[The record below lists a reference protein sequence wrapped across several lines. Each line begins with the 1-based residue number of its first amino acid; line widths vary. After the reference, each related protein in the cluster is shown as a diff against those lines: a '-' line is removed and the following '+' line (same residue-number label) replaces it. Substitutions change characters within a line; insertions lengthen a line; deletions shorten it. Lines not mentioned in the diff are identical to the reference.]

1 MSKWCNF
8 STIVITFLGIWWSRS
23 GGSFCGIP
31 RIKSMAYL
39 IWVFFPWLYYVW
51 INQLLICDK
60 GGLPWMLIICFISC
74 FIWNLANRS
83 TFSSSRQLQMLLFL
97 CARKHLFM
105 FVNWYCG
112 WYKMAY
118 KHDMLEFS
126 FTCRANSASVIP
138 ASVAFVSRNC
148 LIKWQSPPSCISIP

>member
-1 MSKWCNF
+1 MWNWCY
-8 STIVITFLGIWWSRS
+8 SIKIIITFLGIWWSRS

-39 IWVFFPWLYYVW
+39 IWVFFPWLYYK
-51 INQLLICDK
+51 NQLIYDVC
-60 GGLPWMLIICFISC
+60 GLPWMLIICFISC

-83 TFSSSRQLQMLLFL
+83 TFCSSCQLQMLLFL
-97 CARKHLFM
+97 CARNHLFV
-105 FVNWYCG
+105 FVNWCCG
-112 WYKMAY
+112 WYIAY
-118 KHDMLEFS
+118 NHDMLEFL

-148 LIKWQSPPSCISIP
+148 LIRWQSPPSCISIP